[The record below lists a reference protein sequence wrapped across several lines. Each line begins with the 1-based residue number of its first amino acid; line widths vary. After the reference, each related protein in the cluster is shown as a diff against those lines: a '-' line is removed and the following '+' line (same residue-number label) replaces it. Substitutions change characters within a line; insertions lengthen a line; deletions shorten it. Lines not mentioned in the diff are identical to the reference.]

1 MKKWFAMILT
11 LVMVLTLSACGAKEG
26 TPAVKE
32 ETPATEKGPQSEEI
46 KWPERPIE
54 IVIPYGAGGD
64 TDFNAR
70 AYVEAWRAFP
80 RGVA

>member
-46 KWPERPIE
+46 NGRLKSSFPMALA
-54 IVIPYGAGGD
+54 VIRTSTPALM
-64 TDFNAR
+64 
-70 AYVEAWRAFP
+70 WRAFP
-80 RGVA
+80 RNWA